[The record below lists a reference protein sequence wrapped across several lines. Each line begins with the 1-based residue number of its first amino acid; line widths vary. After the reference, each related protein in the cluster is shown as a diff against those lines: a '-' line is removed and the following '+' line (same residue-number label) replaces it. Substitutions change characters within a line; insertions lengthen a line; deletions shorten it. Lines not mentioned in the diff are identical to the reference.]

1 VPRRRGDRVQTRP
14 GLDATATHAEVHGR
28 RAQDRSAPVLALALA
43 TTLAAAPAG
52 SADEPFLR
60 QYAETQGFRA
70 GRPAAVSLSR
80 DGRVAWFLR
89 SGPRSRVMSLFE
101 TDLAT
106 GLTRELVS
114 PAQLGGAS
122 EPTAAEA
129 ARMERA
135 RSTARGITGYVT
147 SPDGAVVAVVGAGR
161 LLALG
166 RGEGG
171 LRPLAEGVVDPRFA
185 PDGRSIAYVKGRD
198 LHVLQLRSGRERR
211 LTRAIGPGVT
221 NGLAEF
227 VAQEEMRRPEGY
239 WWSPDSTRLAFAEV
253 DEAPVEVRTLCDPAR
268 PEKPCRAIAYPAA
281 GRPNARVRL
290 GVVRA
295 AGGSPTWVRW
305 DSARFPYL
313 ATVRWQ
319 EGGPLAIVVMD
330 RRQRVEQLLAVDPA
344 TGATSLL
351 LEERDDDWLELDQS
365 FPAFRRDGSFYWY
378 TERNGG
384 PEIELRAARGA
395 LLRSVV
401 PPSAGYVRLA
411 GHDRDD
417 DVLAFVAAP
426 DPTRTEV
433 LVARAGGAPARA
445 PVGGEGPATHTAL
458 LAERGGVVAVTR
470 STLREQARTSV
481 WTLDGRKLADLPSV
495 AEEPP
500 FAATTEL
507 RRVGSG
513 EGLWTALVRPR
524 QATTSPL
531 PVLLDVYGGPAG
543 PRAVHAPMPLEQWLA
558 DQGFLVVRVDG
569 RGTHRRGRAFSR
581 AIRDFGDVI
590 LDDQIAGLRGLSTE
604 VPGLDLSRVGIM
616 GWSYGGYAAALA
628 VLRRPD
634 VFHAA
639 VAGAPVV
646 DWRDYDTFYTERFM
660 GLPEENGEAYERA
673 SLLPLA
679 AGLSRPLLLVHGTG
693 DDNVWF
699 SHTLRL
705 ADALLRAGRPFLL
718 LPVGGATHMVP
729 DPVASRRVKEAS
741 VAFLATHLSA
751 RVVVPPA
758 SPGGASAVAPAASSR

>member
-1 VPRRRGDRVQTRP
+1 M
-14 GLDATATHAEVHGR
+14 LAFLLATA
-28 RAQDRSAPVLALALA
+28 
-43 TTLAAAPAG
+43 LAAAPAAG
-52 SADEPFLR
+52 SDDPFLR
-60 QYAETQGFRA
+60 QLVETFGFRA
-70 GRPAAVSLSR
+70 GRPAAVTFSR
-80 DGRVAWFLR
+80 DGGTAWFLR
-89 SGPRSRVMSLFE
+89 SGPRSRVLSLFQ

-106 GLTRELVS
+106 GLTREVVN
-114 PAQLGGAS
+114 PEQLGGVAD
-122 EPTAAEA
+122 PTEAEA

-135 RSTARGITGYVT
+135 RSTARGITGYSV
-147 SPDGAVVAVVGAGR
+147 SPDGTRLAVVGGGR
-161 LLALG
+161 LFAWERRDG
-166 RGEGG
+166 R
-171 LRPLAEGVVDPRFA
+171 LRALAEGIVDPRFA

-198 LHVLQLRSGRERR
+198 LDVLDLKSGKERR
-211 LTRAIGPGVT
+211 LTRAIGPKVT
-221 NGLAEF
+221 DGLAEF
-227 VAQEEMRRPEGY
+227 VAQEEMKRSEGY
-239 WWSPDSTRLAFAEV
+239 WWSPDAKLLAFAEV
-253 DEAPVEVRTLCDPAR
+253 DEAPVETWTLCDPSR
-268 PEKPCRAIAYPAA
+268 PERPCRALAYPAA
-281 GRPNARVRL
+281 GKPNARVRL

-305 DSARFPYL
+305 DAGRFPYL
-313 ATVRWQ
+313 VTVCWQ

-351 LEERDDDWLELDQS
+351 LEERDDDWLELEQP

-384 PEIELRAARGA
+384 PEIELRAAGGA
-395 LLRSVV
+395 LVRSVV

-411 GHDRDD
+411 GYDRAD

-433 LVARAGGAPARA
+433 MVARGGGAPA
-445 PVGGEGPATHTAL
+445 PLPLDEDGPASHFAL
-458 LAERGGVVAVTR
+458 LSEKGGALAVTR
-470 STLREQARTSV
+470 STLRDLPRTTV
-481 WTLDGRKLADLPSV
+481 WSLDGRRLADLPSV

-507 RRVGSG
+507 RKVGPG

-524 QATTSPL
+524 RPAPGPL
-531 PVLLDVYGGPAG
+531 PVLVDVYGGPGG
-543 PRAVHAPMPLEQWLA
+543 PRAVHAPMLLEQWLA
-558 DQGFLVVRVDG
+558 DQGFAVVRVDG
-569 RGTHRRGRAFSR
+569 RGTDRRGRAFSR
-581 AIRDFGDVI
+581 AIRDFGDTI
-590 LDDQIAGLRGLSTE
+590 LDDQIAGLRGLAAE

-646 DWRDYDTFYTERFM
+646 DWRDYDTFYTERYM
-660 GLPEENGEAYERA
+660 GLPEDNRPAYEHA

-679 AGLSRPLLLVHGTG
+679 AGLTRPLLLVHGTA

-705 ADALLRAGRPFLL
+705 ADALFRAGRPFEL

-741 VAFLATHLSA
+741 VAFLARHLGA
-751 RVVVPPA
+751 TPA
-758 SPGGASAVAPAASSR
+758 GSEEGAASGGAPAGAPAASNR